1 MGESTKLHADRIDLD
16 ILPDPYRHHIVKG
29 QDKVFLHALCDA
41 LDVSVSILDED
52 LNYQFIG
59 DAVFKSLDIK
69 AGDLSVGDNLSQC
82 HELMVR
88 NGLLTPEILSQ
99 NALTT
104 EEQKERAEQGA
115 KIISKKVRLGDGSV
129 QIFKRKTL
137 PNGLTVSMANDVSE
151 IVEKDDII
159 EKALALGNA
168 GYWTYEFATKSYYL
182 NQSLRNYFS
191 KADQEKIATRGIISI
206 VHPEDRHLLLSAL
219 ESVSATNDTFTTTC
233 RTTTLNGNVRW
244 SMTNGKVIR
253 DNKGKA
259 IRLRAFVKDITR
271 ERRQSQELERAKDEA
286 IAASHAKSEFLANM
300 SHEIRTP
307 MNGILGMAELLSCSN
322 IDDRQ
327 REFVNVINNSAS
339 ALLTIINDILDFS
352 KIEAGAFEMDPVPF
366 DLKSSVNDVASML
379 SASAQ
384 DKNLELIINY
394 PVNAKSKFIGD
405 GGRLRQVI
413 TNLLGNAI
421 KFTEEGF
428 IVIDVKISDPRDN
441 IAFVTLSVTDTG
453 IGIDEEKLRHIFNKF
468 TQADNST
475 TRVYGGTGLG
485 LSISKAIVELMD
497 GRITAQSELGHGS
510 TFTAHIPLE
519 IDGNAIEQSYD
530 TAILRHKRALI
541 VDDIQVNRSLLT
553 EQLTNWDM
561 ESDSVKDGIEA
572 LTKLK
577 MAHANGRPYDLIL
590 TDFLMPG
597 MDGHDLS
604 ARITSTPEIAGT
616 PIIML
621 SSCDQ
626 SVRREELKKIGINN
640 YLTKPAREAQL
651 HKTILATLTAI
662 GSTRERKA
670 PQACPQ
676 TQAHT
681 SPRAEKIEI
690 LVAEDFNLNQDVIR
704 LMVAD
709 THYEP
714 IFVETGLEAVQIYKA
729 DPDRFPLILM
739 DVSMPVM
746 NGHEATRLIQA
757 HEAAHDL
764 KPVPIIALTGHALKG
779 DREKCMEAGMCD
791 YLTKPVKQ
799 SELLGKIAL
808 WLETSDAVKAIA

>member
-1 MGESTKLHADRIDLD
+1 MGEKTEIQSDRIDLD
-16 ILPDPYRHHIVKG
+16 ILPDPYRHHIAKG

-59 DAVFKSLDIK
+59 DAVFKRLDIK

-82 HELMVR
+82 HELMVKS
-88 NGLLTPEILSQ
+88 GLLTPEILSQ

-104 EEQKERAEQGA
+104 QEQKERAEQGG
-115 KIISKKVRLGDGSV
+115 KNISKKVRLGDGSV
-129 QIFKRKTL
+129 QIFTRKTL

-151 IVEKDDII
+151 LVEKDDII

-168 GYWTYEFATKSYYL
+168 GYWTYDFETKTYYL

-191 KADQEKIATRGIISI
+191 KADQEKIARNGIIAV

-219 ESVSATNDTFTTTC
+219 QSISPTNDTFTTTC

-286 IAASHAKSEFLANM
+286 VAASHAKSEFLANM

-307 MNGILGMAELLSCSN
+307 MNGILGMAELLACSD
-322 IDDRQ
+322 IDERQ
-327 REFVNVINNSAS
+327 RQFVDVINSSAS

-366 DLKSSVNDVASML
+366 DLKRSVNDVAAML

-421 KFTEEGF
+421 KFTEKGF

-453 IGIDEEKLRHIFNKF
+453 IGIDEERLRHIFNKF

-497 GRITAQSELGHGS
+497 GRMTAQSELGHGS

-519 IDGNAIEQSYD
+519 IDRNATEQSYD

-553 EQLTNWDM
+553 EQLISWNM
-561 ESDSVKDGIEA
+561 ESDSAKDGLDA
-572 LTKLK
+572 LAKLK

-590 TDFLMPG
+590 MDFLMPG

-621 SSCDQ
+621 SSCDLTTP
-626 SVRREELKKIGINN
+626 REELEKIGINN
-640 YLTKPAREAQL
+640 YLTKPAREAHL
-651 HKTILATLTAI
+651 HETILATLTSI
-662 GSTRERKA
+662 ETTRQAKA
-670 PQACPQ
+670 AQDYAPPQA
-676 TQAHT
+676 
-681 SPRAEKIEI
+681 SPKAGKIEI

-709 THYEP
+709 TNYEP
-714 IFVETGLEAVQIYKA
+714 IFVENGLEAVQIYKA

-746 NGHEATRLIQA
+746 GGHEATRLIQA
-757 HEAAHDL
+757 HEAAHNL

-799 SELLGKIAL
+799 SELLDKIAS
-808 WLETSDAVKAIA
+808 WLEASDAAQAVA

>member
-1 MGESTKLHADRIDLD
+1 MGKKTEIRAGRIDLD
-16 ILPDPYRHHIVKG
+16 IVPDPYRHHIVKG
-29 QDKVFLHALCDA
+29 QDKIFLHALCDA
-41 LDVSVSILDED
+41 LDVNVSILDED

-69 AGDLSVGDNLSQC
+69 PGAISVGDNLSQC
-82 HELMVR
+82 HELMIK
-88 NGLLTPEILSQ
+88 NGLLTPELLSQ

-104 EEQKERAEQGA
+104 QEQKERAEQGG
-115 KIISKKVRLGDGSV
+115 KNISKKVRLGDGSV
-129 QIFKRKTL
+129 HIFTRKIL
-137 PNGLTVSMANDVSE
+137 PNGLTVSMSNDVSE
-151 IVEKDDII
+151 LVEKDDII
-159 EKALALGNA
+159 EKAMVLGNA
-168 GYWTYEFATKSYYL
+168 GYWTYDFETKTYYL

-191 KADQEKIATRGIISI
+191 KADQEKIARKGIIAI

-219 ESVSATNDTFTTTC
+219 QSISPTNDTFTTTC

-307 MNGILGMAELLSCSN
+307 MNGILGMAELLACSD
-322 IDDRQ
+322 IDERQ
-327 REFVNVINNSAS
+327 RQFVDVINSSAS

-352 KIEAGAFEMDPVPF
+352 KIEAGAFEIDPVPF

-421 KFTEEGF
+421 KFTEKGF

-453 IGIDEEKLRHIFNKF
+453 IGIDEERLRHIFNKF

-485 LSISKAIVELMD
+485 LSISRAIVELMD
-497 GRITAQSELGHGS
+497 GRMTAQSELGHGS

-519 IDGNAIEQSYD
+519 IDNNATEQSYD
-530 TAILRHKRALI
+530 TAILRDKRALI

-553 EQLTNWDM
+553 EQLISWDM
-561 ESDSVKDGIEA
+561 ESDSAKDGMDA
-572 LTKLK
+572 LAKLE
-577 MAHANGRPYDLIL
+577 MAHINGRPYDLIL
-590 TDFLMPG
+590 MDFLMPG

-626 SVRREELKKIGINN
+626 SMPREELKKIGIHN
-640 YLTKPAREAQL
+640 YLVKPAREAQL
-651 HKTILATLTAI
+651 HETILATLTSI
-662 GSTRERKA
+662 ETTRRAKA
-670 PQACPQ
+670 AQGCPPAQA
-676 TQAHT
+676 
-681 SPRAEKIEI
+681 SPKAGKIEI
-690 LVAEDFNLNQDVIR
+690 LVAEDFNLNRDVIR

-709 THYEP
+709 TQYEP
-714 IFVETGLEAVQIYKA
+714 IFVENGLEAVQIYKA

-746 NGHEATRLIQA
+746 NGHEATRLIQT
-757 HEAAHDL
+757 HEAAQNL
-764 KPVPIIALTGHALKG
+764 KPIPIIALTGHALKG

-799 SELLGKIAL
+799 SELLDKIAS
-808 WLETSDAVKAIA
+808 WLETSNLAQAVA